1 MEPTLPFTCTRH
13 RAAETAPLLCSRDGT
28 DSANVASQPTTFFSM
43 LQLRV
48 YPRGLPFELMPES
61 HNANARA
68 HQPLLGRTALVT
80 GGARRIG
87 RAIGLALASA
97 GADVAFT
104 YNRSRADADDTLA
117 ALRGLGARAHALPC
131 DLHNPE
137 AVAQVLPQLAG
148 WLASGVSA
156 GTDPALDILV
166 NNAGAFEVAG
176 LDELTVAQWDAMFAT
191 NTRAPFL
198 MAQAALP
205 YLRRSPSIGRIVNL
219 GSLGGMHPWA
229 THAHYCASKAA
240 LHMLTQTMAKGWAP
254 EVAANC
260 VAPGMIVTGS
270 EPDEA
275 YAHFAAKTPMQRN
288 GTVGDVAELV
298 VFLASATPFLTGQV
312 IAVDGGL
319 GL

>member
-1 MEPTLPFTCTRH
+1 MQ
-13 RAAETAPLLCSRDGT
+13 A
-28 DSANVASQPTTFFSM
+28 
-43 LQLRV
+43 
-48 YPRGLPFELMPES
+48 PFEAQSP
-61 HNANARA
+61 A
-68 HQPLLGRTALVT
+68 HLPLFGRTALVT

-87 RAIGLALASA
+87 RAISLALASA

-104 YNRSRADADDTLA
+104 YNRSRADADATLDA
-117 ALRGLGARAHALPC
+117 LHNLGVRSQALRC
-131 DLHNPE
+131 DLHDVD
-137 AVAQVLPQLAG
+137 AVTQVLPQLAD
-148 WLASGVSA
+148 WMSPE
-156 GTDPALDILV
+156 GTATGGPALDILV
-166 NNAGAFEVAG
+166 NNAGAFEIAS
-176 LDELTVAQWDAMFAT
+176 LDEMTVAQWDAMFAT

-198 MAQAALP
+198 MAQASLP
-205 YLRRSPSIGRIVNL
+205 YLRRSRSIGRIVNI

-254 EVAANC
+254 EVAVNC

-275 YAHFAAKTPMQRN
+275 YAQFAAKTPMRRN
-288 GTVGDVAELV
+288 GKVGDVAELV
-298 VFLASATPFLTGQV
+298 VYLASATPFLTGQV

>member
-1 MEPTLPFTCTRH
+1 M
-13 RAAETAPLLCSRDGT
+13 
-28 DSANVASQPTTFFSM
+28 
-43 LQLRV
+43 
-48 YPRGLPFELMPES
+48 
-61 HNANARA
+61 
-68 HQPLLGRTALVT
+68 
-80 GGARRIG
+80 
-87 RAIGLALASA
+87 ALARA

-104 YNRSRADADDTLA
+104 YNRSRADAEDTLA
-117 ALRGLGARAHALPC
+117 ALRELGARAHALPC
-131 DLHNPE
+131 DLHDAE
-137 AVAQVLPQLAG
+137 AVEQVLPQLAE
-148 WLASGVSA
+148 WLAA
-156 GTDPALDILV
+156 GPTTEPALDILV

-176 LDELTVAQWDAMFAT
+176 LDELTAAQWDAMFAT

-198 MAQAALP
+198 MAQAAAP
-205 YLRRSPSIGRIVNL
+205 YLRRARHTGRIVNI

-254 EVAANC
+254 HIAVNC

-288 GTVGDVAELV
+288 GRVHDVAELV
-298 VFLASATPFLTGQV
+298 VYLASATTFLTGQV

>member
-1 MEPTLPFTCTRH
+1 ME
-13 RAAETAPLLCSRDGT
+13 ETGKAHPPAFESPNKPL
-28 DSANVASQPTTFFSM
+28 M
-43 LQLRV
+43 
-48 YPRGLPFELMPES
+48 
-61 HNANARA
+61 
-68 HQPLLGRTALVT
+68 GRTALVT

-87 RAIGLALASA
+87 RGIGMALASA

-104 YNRSRADADDTLA
+104 YNRSRTDAEDTLA
-117 ALRGLGARAHALPC
+117 ALRELGVRAHALPC
-131 DLHNPE
+131 DLHDAE
-137 AVAQVLPQLAG
+137 AVARVLPQLSE
-148 WLASGVSA
+148 WLAGGA
-156 GTDPALDILV
+156 HTEPALDILV
-166 NNAGAFEVAG
+166 NNAGTFEVAG
-176 LDELTVAQWDAMFAT
+176 LDELTSTQWDAMFAT

-205 YLRRSPSIGRIVNL
+205 YLRRSQQTGRIVNI

-254 EVAANC
+254 QLAVNC

-288 GTVGDVAELV
+288 GRVQDVAELV
-298 VFLASATPFLTGQV
+298 VYLASATPFLTGQI

>member
-1 MEPTLPFTCTRH
+1 MTEPGTTYSSS
-13 RAAETAPLLCSRDGT
+13 APR
-28 DSANVASQPTTFFSM
+28 
-43 LQLRV
+43 
-48 YPRGLPFELMPES
+48 
-61 HNANARA
+61 
-68 HQPLLGRTALVT
+68 PLAGRTALIT

-87 RAIGLALASA
+87 RGIGLALASA
-97 GADVAFT
+97 GADVAVT
-104 YNRSRADADDTLA
+104 DNRSRSDADETLA
-117 ALRGLGARAHALPC
+117 ALRGQGVRAHAVPC
-131 DLHNPE
+131 DLHDPE
-137 AVAQVLPQLAG
+137 AVEQVLPQLAA
-148 WLASGVSA
+148 WLTEGANTHA
-156 GTDPALDILV
+156 EPTLDLLV
-166 NNAGAFEVAG
+166 NNAGAFEVAS
-176 LDELTVAQWDAMFAT
+176 LDELSLEQWDAMFAT

-205 YLRRSPSIGRIVNL
+205 YLRRSRHTGRIVNI

-254 EVAANC
+254 QLAVNC

-288 GTVGDVAELV
+288 GRVQDVAELV
-298 VFLASATPFLTGQV
+298 VYLASATPFLTGQI
-312 IAVDGGL
+312 IAMDGGL

>member
-1 MEPTLPFTCTRH
+1 MPEPRN
-13 RAAETAPLLCSRDGT
+13 ATAP
-28 DSANVASQPTTFFSM
+28 AQ
-43 LQLRV
+43 
-48 YPRGLPFELMPES
+48 
-61 HNANARA
+61 
-68 HQPLLGRTALVT
+68 QPLSGRTALVT

-104 YNRSRADADDTLA
+104 YNRSRADADDTVA
-117 ALRGLGARAHALPC
+117 ALRGLGVRAHALPC
-131 DLHNPE
+131 DLHDPE
-137 AVAQVLPQLAG
+137 AVAHVLPELSN
-148 WLASGVSA
+148 WLASESNPD
-156 GTDPALDILV
+156 TEPALDILV
-166 NNAGAFEVAG
+166 NNAGAFEIAR

-205 YLRRSPSIGRIVNL
+205 YLRRSCSTGRIVNI

-254 EVAANC
+254 QVAVNC

-275 YAHFAAKTPMQRN
+275 YAHFAAKTPIAAAQRQSRGRGGTGGFPGVCN
-288 GTVGDVAELV
+288 AVCYGSDHSGRRRTGTVKPGERVQGRGLNKQRVAMPEPLIGDGAR
-298 VFLASATPFLTGQV
+298 
-312 IAVDGGL
+312 
-319 GL
+319 